1 MALPIEILFIT
12 DEYIKKYTN
21 VNDAVEASI
30 IKPCI
35 YLAQDKQINNWL
47 GTKLMEKLKQDIID
61 DTLSGDYEYLM
72 DNYVRK
78 ATLWWTMVELYPSL
92 LYKLNNG
99 SVVTRE
105 SDSSRTISKVELEA
119 LKDNAR
125 ANAIFYTSRMVDY
138 LCANSGIFPEY
149 TNNSFPDIA
158 PAMNVHG
165 DTTIMFSN
173 GYRNQKTPWAIRK
186 MLDNPNAIM

>member
-1 MALPIEILFIT
+1 MALPTEVLFIT

-21 VNDAVEASI
+21 VNHSVEASI

-35 YLAQDKQINNWL
+35 YLAQDKEITNWL
-47 GTKLMEKLKQDIID
+47 GTKLMDKLKMDIELN
-61 DTLSGDYEYLM
+61 TLTGDYEYLM
-72 DNYVRK
+72 DTYVRK
-78 ATLWWTMVELYPSL
+78 ATLWWVMVELYPSL

-119 LKDNAR
+119 LRDNAR
-125 ANAIFYTSRMVDY
+125 ANAIYYTSRMVDY
-138 LCANSGIFPEY
+138 LCANSSLFPEY
-149 TNNSFPDIA
+149 TTTSYPDIA

-165 DTTIMFSN
+165 DTTVVFSS
-173 GYRNQKTPWAIRK
+173 GYRNQRTPWTIRK
-186 MLDNPNAIM
+186 MLDNPNVSM